1 MPVWCKTHPTV
12 QHHIDIKF
20 VGRRLH
26 RGGMGWWGAMD
37 PSPWQPGPGEG
48 SALGADME
56 ASMEDFTGVA
66 MMVATLV
73 TLAAGVQVT
82 CKPLSLW
89 CWPRDCLTVGQCRSP
104 APPPTGHSL
113 RLLTSEIAQGH
124 CSNHSLKP
132 RAGSNSTA
140 LPCQPLRDSLPA
152 GKNRRMAWIDHS
164 HTHCACSGMC

>member
-56 ASMEDFTGVA
+56 DFTGVA
-66 MMVATLV
+66 MSGDARHPGGGR
-73 TLAAGVQVT
+73 AGDIQT
-82 CKPLSLW
+82 SLSLV
-89 CWPRDCLTVGQCRSP
+89 LAT
-104 APPPTGHSL
+104 
-113 RLLTSEIAQGH
+113 
-124 CSNHSLKP
+124 
-132 RAGSNSTA
+132 
-140 LPCQPLRDSLPA
+140 
-152 GKNRRMAWIDHS
+152 
-164 HTHCACSGMC
+164 

>member
-56 ASMEDFTGVA
+56 
-66 MMVATLV
+66 
-73 TLAAGVQVT
+73 
-82 CKPLSLW
+82 
-89 CWPRDCLTVGQCRSP
+89 
-104 APPPTGHSL
+104 
-113 RLLTSEIAQGH
+113 
-124 CSNHSLKP
+124 
-132 RAGSNSTA
+132 
-140 LPCQPLRDSLPA
+140 
-152 GKNRRMAWIDHS
+152 
-164 HTHCACSGMC
+164 